1 MGAPTILPSFAAGE
15 LSPAMYG
22 RTDLAKYHVGAALLR
37 NFFVDYRGG
46 ASSRQGSA
54 FVGQC
59 KDSTKPNR
67 LIPFQFN
74 TLQAYALVF
83 GDFSMRVVMNG
94 AYVLEPTKAITG
106 ISQANPGVLTQAAH
120 GYSNGD
126 LLFLSGIVGMT
137 QLNQRYA
144 TVANVTT
151 NTYTLVDMF
160 GVPIDTSAYGAYVSG
175 GTTGRVFT
183 LSTPYAAADLALLKF
198 TQSADVMTLVHP
210 SYAPYTLTRTQHY
223 AWTLAQIVF
232 TPTTPAPTGVSA
244 SNNGVGTQYP
254 NTGYKYVVTVQVG
267 GVESLPSAP
276 ASVTGPALGQNV
288 GNQNTVT
295 WPSTANAQLYKIYR
309 TQENLSAAVPS
320 GALFG
325 YIGSANPAATNSFI
339 DDNILPDFT
348 NCPPQ
353 ANNPFASNNNPSCVT
368 YYQQRQVFGGLSN
381 GPETIDFSK
390 SGDFFNMNYAIPS
403 KSDDNIEITIASQQV
418 NAVKHLISMQSL
430 IALTSSGAW
439 KIDAGTVG
447 TAVTPSQIEAVP
459 QAYNGCSDV
468 PPLTINYDIL
478 YVQSKGSIVRDLS
491 YNFYVNIY
499 TGTDITVLSS
509 HLFHGKTITEWCYA
523 EEPYKLVWAV
533 RNDGTLLS
541 LTYLKEQDVT
551 AWARHDTAGKYKS
564 ICSISEGSEDAV
576 YTIVQRLV
584 NGQYLQYIERF
595 ASRQLGGDPTIKI
608 PGNVERSWCVD
619 AGLQYPLTTPAATLT
634 PAGTDGIPTIS
645 SAKVVFGGTGYSAGT
660 TISAIDL
667 EGSGAGFIG
676 TPVIVGGVIQSVTIA
691 NGGANYVRPQFH
703 IVDPAGTGTGAVI
716 SPIVAAVINMSAS
729 ANIFTSA
736 NIGDVVRI
744 ANGRGVVTA
753 VPSASVISVNIID
766 PLTEAWPTAA
776 GDWSITTPV
785 TRVSGLDH
793 LNGCKVSI
801 LADGNVEPSQVVV
814 NGAVTLTHSASA
826 ITVGLPYQCQLQ
838 SLYIDVPGGEGTI
851 QSKRKKINAVTV
863 RMQDSRGLKV
873 GTDFSS
879 LTEFKDRTTEP
890 MGQAIALYT
899 GDHRQT
905 THPSWT
911 EQGQICVQQD
921 YPLPATVLALIP
933 EMAVGDN

>member
-1 MGAPTILPSFAAGE
+1 MGQPTILPSFAAGE

-46 ASSRQGSA
+46 ASSRPGSA

-59 KDSTKPNR
+59 KDSTLPNR

-83 GDFSMRVVMNG
+83 GNLTMRVVMNG
-94 AYVLEPTKAITG
+94 AYVLEPAKTITG
-106 ISQANPGVLTQAAH
+106 ISQANPGAIASAAH
-120 GYSNGD
+120 GYANGD
-126 LLFLSGIVGMT
+126 LLFLSGILGMT

-144 TVANVTT
+144 TVANATT

-160 GVPIDTSAYGAYVSG
+160 GVPIDTTTYSAYLSG
-175 GTTGRVFT
+175 GTSGRVFT
-183 LSTPYAAADLALLKF
+183 LTTPYAAADLALLKF

-210 SYAPYTLTRTQHY
+210 NYVPYTLTRSQHY
-223 AWTLAQIVF
+223 LWTLSAITFV
-232 TPTTPAPTGVSA
+232 PTTPAPSSVTA
-244 SNNGVGTQYP
+244 SNNGVGAQYP
-254 NTGYKYVVTVQVG
+254 NTGYKYQVTALVG
-267 GVESLPSAP
+267 GVESLPSTA

-288 GNQNTVT
+288 GCQNTVAWAVT
-295 WPSTANAQLYKIYR
+295 PNAQVYKIYR
-309 TQENLSAAVPS
+309 TQENLSSAVPD

-325 YIGSANPAATNSFI
+325 YIGSANPATVNTFI

-353 ANNPFASNNNPSCVT
+353 ANNPFTGDNNPSCVT
-368 YYQQRQVFGGLSN
+368 YYQQREVFGGLKN

-390 SGDFFNMNYAIPS
+390 TGDFFNMDYSIPS
-403 KSDDNIEITIASQQV
+403 KPDDNIEITIASQQV

-447 TAVTPSQIEAVP
+447 TAVTPQQIEAVP

-499 TGTDITVLSS
+499 TGADITVLSS
-509 HLFHGKTITEWCYA
+509 HLFHGKQITEWCYA

-533 RNDGTLLS
+533 RSDGALLS
-541 LTYLKEQDVT
+541 LTYLKEQEVN
-551 AWARHDTAGKYKS
+551 AWARHDTSGKYKS
-564 ICSISEGSEDAV
+564 ICSISEGDEDAI

-595 ASRQLGGDPTIKI
+595 ASRQLGGDPTLDI
-608 PGNVERSWCVD
+608 PGDVSRAWCVD
-619 AGLQYPLTTPAATLT
+619 AGLQYPLNTPAATLT
-634 PAGTDGIPTIS
+634 PAATDGVPTIS
-645 SAKVVFGGTGYSAGT
+645 GTKVVFGGSGYSAGT
-660 TISAIDL
+660 TISAIDD
-667 EGSGAGFIG
+667 SGAGFIG
-676 TPVIVGGVIQSVTIA
+676 VPVIVGGVIQSVTIT
-691 NGGANYVRPQFH
+691 NGGSNYVRPQFN
-703 IVDPAGTGTGAVI
+703 IVDPAGTGSGAVI
-716 SPIVAAVINMSAS
+716 SAIVSSTVNMVAGSG
-729 ANIFTSA
+729 IFSVA

-744 ANGRGVVTA
+744 ANGRGIVTA
-753 VPSASVISVNIID
+753 VPNTTTIAVNILE
-766 PLTEAWPTAA
+766 PLTEAWPTDA
-776 GDWSITTPV
+776 GDWSITKPV
-785 TRVSGLDH
+785 TTIRGLDH
-793 LNGCKVSI
+793 LNGRTVAI
-801 LADGNVEPSQVVV
+801 LADGNVEPNQVVT
-814 NGAVTLTHSASA
+814 NGTVTLTHSATA
-826 ITVGLPYQCQLQ
+826 ITIGLPYQCQLQ
-838 SLYIDVPGGEGTI
+838 SLYIDVTGSESTI

-863 RMQDSRGLKV
+863 RMLDSRGLKI
-873 GTDFSS
+873 GTNFNAM
-879 LTEFKDRTTEP
+879 TEFKDRTTEP
-890 MGQAIALYT
+890 MGEAIALYT

-905 THPSWT
+905 TVPSWT

-933 EMAVGDN
+933 ELIVGDS

>member
-1 MGAPTILPSFAAGE
+1 
-15 LSPAMYG
+15 MYG

-46 ASSRQGSA
+46 ASTRSGSA

-94 AYVLEPTKAITG
+94 AYVLEPSKAITG
-106 ISQANPGVLTQAAH
+106 ISQANPGVISQAAH

-151 NTYTLVDMF
+151 NTYTLVDMY
-160 GVPIDTSAYGAYVSG
+160 GVPIDTTGYGVYVSG

-183 LSTPYAAADLALLKF
+183 LTTPYAAEDLALIKF

-210 SYAPYTLTRTQHY
+210 GYAPYTLTRTQHY
-223 AWTLAQIVF
+223 VWTLSPITFV
-232 TPTTPAPTGVSA
+232 PTTPAPSGVTA
-244 SNNGVGTQYP
+244 TNNAVGTQYP
-254 NTGYKYVVTVQVG
+254 NTGYKYQVTAIVG
-267 GVESLPSAP
+267 GVESLPSTP
-276 ASVTGPALGQNV
+276 AAVTGVALGQNV
-288 GNQNTVT
+288 GCQNTVS
-295 WPSTANAQLYKIYR
+295 WSSTPNAQLYKIYR
-309 TQENLSAAVPS
+309 TQENLSSAVPD

-325 YIGSANPAATNSFI
+325 YIGSANPASVNKFI

-353 ANNPFASNNNPSCVT
+353 ANNPFTNNNNPSCVT
-368 YYQQRQVFGGLSN
+368 YYQQRAVFGGLAN

-390 SGDFFNMNYAIPS
+390 TGDFFNMDYAIPS
-403 KSDDNIEITIASQQV
+403 KPDDNIEITIASQQV

-439 KIDAGTVG
+439 KIDAGTAG
-447 TAVTPSQIEAVP
+447 TAITPSQIEAVP

-499 TGTDITVLSS
+499 TGSDITVLSS
-509 HLFHGKTITEWCYA
+509 HLFHGQQIVEWCYA

-533 RNDGTLLS
+533 RSDGSLLS
-541 LTYLKEQDVT
+541 LTYLKEQEVN
-551 AWARHDTAGKYKS
+551 AWARHDTSGKYKS
-564 ICSISEGSEDAV
+564 ICSISEGDEDAI

-595 ASRQLGGDPTIKI
+595 ASRQLGGDPTLGI
-608 PGNVERSWCVD
+608 PGNVERAWCVD

-634 PAGTDGIPTIS
+634 PAATTGVPTIS
-645 SAKVVFGGTGYSAGT
+645 STKVVFGGSGYSAGT
-660 TISAIDL
+660 TISAIDQD
-667 EGSGAGFIG
+667 GSGAGFIG
-676 TPVIVGGVIQSVTIA
+676 TPVIVGGVIQSVNIT
-691 NGGANYVRPQFH
+691 NGGTNYVRPEFN
-703 IVDPAGTGTGAVI
+703 IVDPAGTGSGAVI
-716 SPIVAAVINMSAS
+716 SAVVTSSVTMNAS
-729 ANIFTSA
+729 APVFSSA
-736 NIGDVVRI
+736 NVGDVVRI
-744 ANGRGVVTA
+744 ANGRGIVIS
-753 VPSASVISVNIID
+753 VPSPSQIIVNIID
-766 PLTEAWPTAA
+766 PLSEAWPTAA
-776 GDWSITTPV
+776 GDWSITKPV
-785 TRVSGLDH
+785 TRISGLDH
-793 LNGCKVSI
+793 LNGRTVSI
-801 LADGNVEPSQVVV
+801 LADGNVEPQQTVV
-814 NGAVTLTHSASA
+814 NGSVTLTHAASA
-826 ITVGLPYQCQLQ
+826 ITIGLPFQCQMK
-838 SLYIDVPGGEGTI
+838 SLYIDITGSETTI

-863 RMQDSRGLKV
+863 RMQDSRGLKI
-873 GTDFSS
+873 GTAFNAM
-879 LTEFKDRTTEP
+879 TEFKDRTTEP
-890 MGQAIALYT
+890 MGQAIKLYT

-905 THPSWT
+905 THPAWT
-911 EQGQICVQQD
+911 EQGQVYVQQD

-933 EMAVGDN
+933 EMSVGDT